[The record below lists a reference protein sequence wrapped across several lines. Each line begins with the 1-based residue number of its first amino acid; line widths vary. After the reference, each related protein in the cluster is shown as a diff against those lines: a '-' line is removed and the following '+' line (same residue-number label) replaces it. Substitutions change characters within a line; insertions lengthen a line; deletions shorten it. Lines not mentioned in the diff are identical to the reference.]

1 MRNNHALLARVKSY
15 MPRVLLLDDEPL
27 ITMLLEDIL
36 EQLRYEIVGPAHSVA
51 VALDLIET
59 TPPDAAILDVNL
71 YNELSYPAADALR
84 IRRIPFMFL
93 TGYGAP
99 GIDARYRNEAVMTK
113 PFDFETI
120 REALSHLL
128 DPGRCGKVSTSSER
142 PPGSA

>member
-1 MRNNHALLARVKSY
+1 

-36 EQLRYEIVGPAHSVA
+36 EQLRYEIVGPAHTVA

-71 YNELSYPAADALR
+71 RNELSYPAADALR
-84 IRRIPFMFL
+84 VRRIPFMFL
-93 TGYGAP
+93 TGYVTP
-99 GIDARYRNEAVMTK
+99 GIEARFHNEVVMTK

-128 DPGRCGKVSTSSER
+128 GPGRCGNVSTSSER
-142 PPGSA
+142 SPRSE

>member
-1 MRNNHALLARVKSY
+1 

-36 EQLRYEIVGPAHSVA
+36 EQLRYEIVGPAHTVA

-71 YNELSYPAADALR
+71 RNELSYPAADALR
-84 IRRIPFMFL
+84 VRRIPFMFL
-93 TGYGAP
+93 TGYVAP
-99 GIDARYRNEAVMTK
+99 GIDARFHNEVVMTK

-120 REALSHLL
+120 RESLSHLL
-128 DPGRCGKVSTSSER
+128 DAGRCGKVLTSSER
-142 PPGSA
+142 SPGSE